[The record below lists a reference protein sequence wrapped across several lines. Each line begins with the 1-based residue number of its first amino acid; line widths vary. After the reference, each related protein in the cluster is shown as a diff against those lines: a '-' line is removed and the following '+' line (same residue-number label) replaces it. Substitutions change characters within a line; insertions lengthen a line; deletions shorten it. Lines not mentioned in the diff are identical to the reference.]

1 MLLSFPF
8 AALLV
13 VPFVNGEKCGSTRTP
28 EQIALMRADFSNY
41 STVQNA
47 SEVFAPAATKNLKVY
62 FHNIYENKFKSGGY
76 IEYVTPCKLRSKL
89 TPAHNRD
96 TVIQEQIKV
105 LNTGFKNMNIRWT
118 LAGTTHEENSDW
130 WKNVLQ
136 DSPKELAMKKKLR
149 QGGVAD
155 LNVYTVRLKP
165 KDHGFATFPI
175 EYGSVANGKILD
187 GVVINFGTVPGGS
200 VSGANKG
207 HTLIHEAGHWVGLFH
222 TFENGCTPPG
232 DDIADTPYEELP
244 SYDCITK
251 KSSCPNETGNNPIH
265 NYMDYTPDA
274 CTNQFTHDQGTRI
287 TQQLKQYRKV

>member
-1 MLLSFPF
+1 MWVSFTLV
-8 AALLV
+8 ALLAQSI
-13 VPFVNGEKCGSTRTP
+13 FVTGEKCGSTRTP
-28 EQIALMRADFSNY
+28 EEIAAMRADFANSMKFY
-41 STVQNA
+41 NA
-47 SEVFAPAATKNLKVY
+47 SEAFAPSATKNLKVGLNEADTLSAS
-62 FHNIYENKFKSGGY
+62 FLEGSWI
-76 IEYVTPCKLRSKL
+76 TL
-89 TPAHNRD
+89 TAVRNRD

-105 LNTGFKNMNIRWT
+105 LNTGYKNLNIRWT
-118 LAGTTHEENSDW
+118 LAGTTHQENSDW
-130 WKNVLQ
+130 WKNVAQHNL
-136 DSPKELAMKKKLR
+136 KELAMKKTLR

-175 EYGSVANGKILD
+175 EYGTVSNGKILD

-207 HTLIHEAGHWVGLFH
+207 HTLIHEVGHWVGLFH

-244 SYDCITK
+244 SYDCVNK
-251 KSSCPNETGNNPIH
+251 KSSCPNEPGNNPIH

-274 CTNQFTHDQGTRI
+274 CTNQFTRDQGIRV
-287 TQQLKQYRKV
+287 TQQLKTYRKV